1 MTLILKLILIMKKL
15 FFTLLFLGLCI
26 SMNAQDQPKI
36 GDILEINEPYGQQY
50 QYVKLPKLNILK
62 KRGVVNNYKSVYGNK
77 VVVEDIKTKKNGTT
91 YVTLK
96 KEDGSKFFGFLSTVK
111 ASYENSIDSGE
122 LSISK

>member
-1 MTLILKLILIMKKL
+1 MKKW
-15 FFTLLFLGLCI
+15 
-26 SMNAQDQPKI
+26 
-36 GDILEINEPYGQQY
+36 
-50 QYVKLPKLNILK
+50 
-62 KRGVVNNYKSVYGNK
+62 GVVNNYKSVYGNK

-96 KEDGSKFFGFLSTVK
+96 KEDGSKFFGFLSTIK